1 MLDLFALMARRLN
14 HMRQLKH
21 HEKKLL
27 KKVDFL
33 DWKKTNNMHEIKVL
47 RQYHISDRE
56 DYSRYNKIV
65 GQIQKMVAI
74 LRKLP
79 SSDPERIRMSEALL
93 DKLHQM
99 AVVPTGK
106 LLDECERV
114 NVSDFCRRR
123 LAVVLVRNK
132 FTERAKDAV
141 TMIEQG
147 HVSIGPDVVSNPA
160 THVTREMEDNIK
172 WSQGSKIKRHTMK
185 YQNELDDFELQAI

>member
-1 MLDLFALMARRLN
+1 
-14 HMRQLKH
+14 MRQLKH

-27 KKVDFL
+27 RKVDFL
-33 DWKKTNNMHEIKVL
+33 NWKKTNNLREIKIL
-47 RQYHISDRE
+47 RRYHISDRE
-56 DYSRYNKIV
+56 DYTRYSKIV

-79 SSDPERIRMSEALL
+79 SSDADRIRMSETLL

-99 AVVPTGK
+99 AVIPTGK

-123 LAVVLVRNK
+123 LAVVLVNNK
-132 FTERAKDAV
+132 FSERAKDAV
-141 TMIEQG
+141 QLIEQG
-147 HVSIGPDVVSNPA
+147 HVSIGPDVASNPA
-160 THVTREMEDNIK
+160 VHVTREMEDNIK

-185 YQNELDDFELQAI
+185 YQNELDDFELAGI

>member
-1 MLDLFALMARRLN
+1 M
-14 HMRQLKH
+14 KH

-27 KKVDFL
+27 RKVDFL
-33 DWKKTNNMHEIKVL
+33 DWKKSNNINEMRVL
-47 RQYHISDRE
+47 RRYHISDRE
-56 DYSRYNKIV
+56 DYTRYNKVI
-65 GQIQKMVAI
+65 GRIHKMVTI

-79 SSDPERIRMSEALL
+79 SSDADRIRMSEALL

-99 AVVPTGK
+99 AVIPTGK

-123 LAVVLVRNK
+123 LAVVLVNNK
-132 FTERAKDAV
+132 FSERVKDAV
-141 TMIEQG
+141 QLVEQG
-147 HVSIGPDVVSNPA
+147 HVSIGPDVVSTPSV
-160 THVTREMEDNIK
+160 HVTREMEDNIK

>member
-1 MLDLFALMARRLN
+1 
-14 HMRQLKH
+14 MRQLKH

-27 KKVDFL
+27 RKVDFL
-33 DWKKTNNMHEIKVL
+33 NWKKSNNLREIKVM
-47 RQYHISDRE
+47 RRYHISDRE
-56 DYSRYNKIV
+56 DYSRYNKVI
-65 GQIQKMVAI
+65 GQIQKMVAF

-79 SSDPERIRMSEALL
+79 SSDPDRIRMSEALL

-99 AVVPTGK
+99 SVIPTGK

-123 LAVVLVRNK
+123 LAVVLVNNK
-132 FTERAKDAV
+132 FSERVKDAV
-141 TMIEQG
+141 QLIEQG
-147 HVSIGPDVVSNPA
+147 HVSIGPDVISNPA
-160 THVTREMEDNIK
+160 VHVTREMEDNIK

>member
-1 MLDLFALMARRLN
+1 
-14 HMRQLKH
+14 MRQLKH

-27 KKVDFL
+27 RKVDFL
-33 DWKKTNNMHEIKVL
+33 DWKKSNNINELRVL
-47 RQYHISDRE
+47 RRYHISDRE
-56 DYSRYNKIV
+56 DYTRYNKVI
-65 GQIQKMVAI
+65 GRIHKMVTI

-79 SSDPERIRMSEALL
+79 SSDADRIRMSEALL

-99 AVVPTGK
+99 AVIPTGK

-123 LAVVLVRNK
+123 LAVVLVNNK
-132 FTERAKDAV
+132 FSERVKDAV
-141 TMIEQG
+141 QLVEQG
-147 HVSIGPDVVSNPA
+147 HVSIGPDVVSTPSV
-160 THVTREMEDNIK
+160 HVTREMEDNIK

>member
-1 MLDLFALMARRLN
+1 
-14 HMRQLKH
+14 MRQLKH

-33 DWKKTNNMHEIKVL
+33 NWKKTNNIREIKVL
-47 RQYHISDRE
+47 RQYHISDRD

-65 GQIQKMVAI
+65 GLIQKMVST
-74 LRKLP
+74 LRKMP
-79 SSDPERIRMSEALL
+79 SSDSDRIRMSEILL

-99 AVVPTGK
+99 SVVPTGK

-123 LAVVLVRNK
+123 LAVVLTRNK
-132 FTERAKDAV
+132 FSERVKDAV
-141 TMIEQG
+141 QLVEQG

-160 THVTREMEDNIK
+160 THITREMEDNIK

>member
-1 MLDLFALMARRLN
+1 
-14 HMRQLKH
+14 MRQLKY

-33 DWKKTNNMHEIKVL
+33 NWKSTNNLREMKVM
-47 RQYHISDRE
+47 RRYHVSDRD
-56 DYSRYNKIV
+56 DYTRYNKIV
-65 GQIQKMVAI
+65 GQIQKMVSI
-74 LRKLP
+74 LRKMP
-79 SSDPERIRMSEALL
+79 SADAERIRMSEALL

-99 AVVPTGK
+99 SLIPTGK

-123 LAVVLVRNK
+123 LAIVLVNNK
-132 FTERAKDAV
+132 FSEKAVDAV
-141 TMIEQG
+141 KLIEQG

-185 YQNELDDFELQAI
+185 FQNELDDFELQAI

>member
-1 MLDLFALMARRLN
+1 
-14 HMRQLKH
+14 MRQLKH

-27 KKVDFL
+27 RKVDFL
-33 DWKKTNNMHEIKVL
+33 DWKKTKNVREIKVL
-47 RQYHISDRE
+47 RRYHISDRE
-56 DYSRYNKIV
+56 DYTRYNKLV
-65 GQIQKMVAI
+65 GDILKMVAI

-79 SSDPERIRMSEALL
+79 SSDTDRIRMSEALL

-114 NVSDFCRRR
+114 NTSDFCRRR
-123 LAVVLVRNK
+123 LAVVLVNNK
-132 FTERAKDAV
+132 FSERVKDAV
-141 TMIEQG
+141 ALIEQG
-147 HVSIGPDVVSNPA
+147 HVSIGPDVVANPA
-160 THVTREMEDNIK
+160 VHVTREMEDNIK

>member
-1 MLDLFALMARRLN
+1 
-14 HMRQLKH
+14 MRQLKH

-27 KKVDFL
+27 RKVDFL
-33 DWKKTNNMHEIKVL
+33 DWKKSNNINEMRVL
-47 RQYHISDRE
+47 RRYHISDRE
-56 DYSRYNKIV
+56 DYTRYNKVI
-65 GQIQKMVAI
+65 GRIHKMVTI

-79 SSDPERIRMSEALL
+79 SSDADRIRMSEALL

-99 AVVPTGK
+99 AVIPTGK

-123 LAVVLVRNK
+123 LAVVLVNNK
-132 FTERAKDAV
+132 FSERVKDAV
-141 TMIEQG
+141 QLVEQG
-147 HVSIGPDVVSNPA
+147 HVSIGPDVVSTPSV
-160 THVTREMEDNIK
+160 HVTREMEDNIK